1 MKDRLT
7 KLKRI
12 EALQTKLQ
20 QRADHEL
27 IRLQRLLAQAEA
39 NRREVMA
46 VLNDEWLAPIVVS
59 FVSRRLKAIDA
70 EIAALNT
77 GIEAQKAI
85 ALREA
90 MRLKRAERST
100 EIARDDYRAHEDRK
114 ALDEALEA
122 SVLRAGASF
131 PPA

>member
-1 MKDRLT
+1 MKDRLA

-12 EALQTKLQ
+12 EALQTRLQ

-27 IRLQRLLAQAEA
+27 IRLQRGLAEAEA

-59 FVSRRLKAIDA
+59 FVSRRLKVIDG
-70 EIAALNT
+70 EIDQLNAA
-77 GIEAQKAI
+77 IEAQKAI

-100 EIARDDYRAHEDRK
+100 GAAREDVRAHEDRL